1 MKKLFSVL
9 AVLFVLGTVNVFALG
24 IGPQGG
30 YTVNGAPS
38 AAVTFKVDKLPCV
51 FAVTADIGSVTS
63 IGVTADWWIANP
75 KIEGT
80 WGYFYGVGL
89 AGSAVVTENDGAM
102 FVGGRVLLGTN
113 VFVLNKFLEPYLQI
127 AWQPGVSIV
136 NDQMNG
142 VFNSFPVNIGLRF
155 WF

>member
-30 YTVNGAPS
+30 YDVGGSPTADL
-38 AAVTFKVDKLPCV
+38 TFKLDSTPFV
-51 FAVTADIGSVTS
+51 FAAGAKLGKDTS
-63 IGVTADWWIANP
+63 IGVTADYWLANP

-127 AWQPGVSIV
+127 AWQPGIV
-136 NDQMNG
+136 IHDG
-142 VFNSFPVNIGLRF
+142 IHPSFNQIPVNIGLRF

>member
-38 AAVTFKVDKLPCV
+38 GAVTFKVDSIPCV
-51 FAVTADIGSVTS
+51 FAVTFDIGNVSSV
-63 IGVTADWWIANP
+63 GVTADWWIANP

-80 WGYFYGVGL
+80 FGYFYGVGL
-89 AGSAVVTENDGAM
+89 AGSAVVGEDTGAM
-102 FVGGRVLLGTN
+102 FVGGRALVGLNIFL
-113 VFVLNKFLEPYLQI
+113 LNKFLEPYIQV
-127 AWQPGVSIV
+127 AWQPGIIIH
-136 NDQMNG
+136 DG
-142 VFNSFPVNIGLRF
+142 IHPTFNQIPLNVGLRF

>member
-30 YTVNGAPS
+30 YDVGGSPTADL
-38 AAVTFKVDKLPCV
+38 TFKLDSTPFV
-51 FAVTADIGSVTS
+51 FAAGAKIGKHTS
-63 IGVTADWWIANP
+63 IGITADYWLANP

-80 WGYFYGVGL
+80 WGYYYGVG
-89 AGSAVVTENDGAM
+89 AAANMQVNGEFDRF
-102 FVGGRVLLGTN
+102 FVGGRALVGTN
-113 VFVLNKFLEPYLQI
+113 VFVLDKFIELYLQL
-127 AWQPGVSIV
+127 AWQPGIAITEEIGY
-136 NDQMNG
+136 DH
-142 VFNSFPVNIGLRF
+142 SFPVNIGLRF